1 MKELVVISGKGG
13 TGKTSIVA
21 SFAALADGKVLAD
34 CDVDAADL
42 HLILEPDIEVRESFT
57 GGKLARIDPERC
69 NGCGTCVEFCAFDAI
84 HESNNPNQQGGGA
97 FRIDPID
104 CEGCGVCARF
114 CPEHAIELEPCVSG
128 EWYVSKTRFGP
139 MVHAKLGIAEENSG
153 KLVTLVRQQAR
164 FVVAEKGLELIIVDG
179 SPGIGCPVI
188 ASITGA
194 DLILAV
200 TEPTQSGLHDLERVY
215 QLTAHFRI
223 PLCVC
228 INKHDLNPLIT
239 ASIESIVSEWGAKVV
254 GKIRYDRLV
263 TEAQIHRVSVVEY
276 SGGAV
281 TQDIRRLWNSVAC
294 QLHVEPAVT
303 GVSPK

>member
-21 SFAALADGKVLAD
+21 SFAALASRAVLAD

-42 HLILEPDIEVRESFT
+42 HLVLEPDIEVREPFT
-57 GGKLARIDPERC
+57 GGKQARIDPERC
-69 NGCGTCVEFCAFDAI
+69 NACGTCAELCTFDAVLQNG
-84 HESNNPNQQGGGA
+84 EPDQQNGGT
-97 FRIDPID
+97 FRIDPIN

-128 EWYVSKTRFGP
+128 EWYVSNTRFGP

-153 KLVTLVRQQAR
+153 KLVTLVRQQAK
-164 FVVAEKGLELIIVDG
+164 FVAVEKEMDLIIVDG

-194 DLILAV
+194 DRILAV
-200 TEPTQSGLHDLERVY
+200 TEPTQSGLHDLGRVHD
-215 QLTAHFRI
+215 LAEHFRL

-228 INKHDLNPLIT
+228 INKHDINPDIT
-239 ASIESIVSEWGAKVV
+239 AAIKSTVSEWGSRVIGKV
-254 GKIRYDRLV
+254 RYSRLV
-263 TEAQIHRVSVVEY
+263 TDAQIHRVSVVEY

-281 TQDIRRLWNSVAC
+281 AQDIRRLWNNVAYDLDVRPIVAC
-294 QLHVEPAVT
+294 A
-303 GVSPK
+303 G